1 MVEFLQFAKLP
12 KDYEATY
19 LSFTRKGA
27 RVLALGTKQLGNL
40 SHQDVR
46 QLTREDVESE
56 LKFLGF
62 IIISCPLKPDSKKVI
77 HEIMH
82 SSHRVC

>member
-1 MVEFLQFAKLP
+1 M
-12 KDYEATY
+12 
-19 LSFTRKGA
+19 
-27 RVLALGTKQLGNL
+27 LALGIKVLGVL

-46 QLTREDVESE
+46 QLSREDVESE

-62 IIISCPLKPDSKKVI
+62 IVISCPLKADSKKVI

-82 SSHRVC
+82 SSYKVSLNVYLYLYFKQKS